1 MQARNS
7 KNAQGIDV
15 SHHQGTIDWTKV
27 AKDGIDFVYIKAT
40 QNSID
45 SMFITNVKGA
55 NAAGLLVGAYH
66 YLDKSVTTAVLAQ
79 EAAQKFFRA
88 IVKAGGIDVFHLP
101 PPALDYEES
110 SGLTKA
116 QMNVVAKAFLSEIHT
131 LTGMKPI
138 VYTGNSF
145 AANFA
150 GEVGIYPLWI
160 ARYSTVVPWNVTA
173 WRSWDIWQYSSGTS
187 GGTRPNGSRSVAGI
201 SGNVNLNEYKG
212 TLAEL
217 KAAYNKES
225 GGEEVPVTEQ
235 DIHGVSAWAAED
247 WAEAKAN
254 GYFDG
259 TRPGAAT
266 TREETAIVI
275 NRLRN
280 NFLKLIA
287 GYTTQIADLKSRLEA
302 IEKEKQ

>member
-15 SHHQGTIDWTKV
+15 SHHQGSIDWTKV
-27 AKDGIDFVYIKAT
+27 AKDAIDFVYIKAT
-40 QNSID
+40 QNSMD

-55 NAAGLLVGAYH
+55 NTAGLLVGAYH
-66 YLDKSVTTAVLAQ
+66 YLDKSVTTAVLAKA
-79 EAAQKFFRA
+79 AAQTFFQA

-101 PPALDYEES
+101 PALDYEES
-110 SGLTKA
+110 NGLTKA
-116 QMNVVAKAFLSEIHT
+116 QMNVVAKAFLSEIQT
-131 LTGMKPI
+131 LTGMKPM

-145 AANFA
+145 AANFD
-150 GEVGIYPLWI
+150 GEVGAYPLWI

-201 SGNVNLNEYKG
+201 SGNVDLNEYKG

-217 KAAYNKES
+217 KAAYNKEN
-225 GGEEVPVTEQ
+225 GGEEVPVAEHNI
-235 DIHGVSAWAAED
+235 DVVSPWAAED

-287 GYTTQIADLKSRLEA
+287 GNTTEIADLKARLEA
-302 IEKEKQ
+302 IEKRE